1 MIEIINVSKKYK
13 NNVLFKNLNIQ
24 LNDKSIKI
32 KGQNGS
38 GKSVL
43 LKMIVGFSMLDE
55 GEIIVDGIK
64 LHEDG
69 DFIGDAGIT
78 INAPEFMKNYSGMD
92 NLLYLAKIKG
102 IDSMDRINELVKLF
116 GLENDI
122 NKKYKTYSLGMKQ
135 KMRIIQ
141 ALIDNPRYLIL
152 DEPFDA
158 LDKTNKALLK
168 EYLLKYLNEDDKRQL
183 IYTSHEEEDDSFA
196 ERIYEIDDY
205 NLKLF
210 K

>member
-43 LKMIVGFSMLDE
+43 LKMIVGFSMPDE

-158 LDKTNKALLK
+158 LDKTNEALLK

>member
-24 LNDKSIKI
+24 LNDKSVKI

-43 LKMIVGFSMLDE
+43 LKMIVGFSMPDE

>member
-43 LKMIVGFSMLDE
+43 LKMIVGFSMPDE

-183 IYTSHEEEDDSFA
+183 IYTSHEEDDSFA

-210 K
+210 KW

>member
-43 LKMIVGFSMLDE
+43 LKMIVGFSMPDE

>member
-43 LKMIVGFSMLDE
+43 LKMIVGFSMPDE

-135 KMRIIQ
+135 KIRIIQ

>member
-43 LKMIVGFSMLDE
+43 LKMIVGFSMPDE

-158 LDKTNKALLK
+158 LDMCYA
-168 EYLLKYLNEDDKRQL
+168 
-183 IYTSHEEEDDSFA
+183 
-196 ERIYEIDDY
+196 
-205 NLKLF
+205 
-210 K
+210 